1 MNYRLCF
8 SIGCVLL
15 LASCAS
21 HNQAEFIRNPYG
33 ALAGIWHGLIVPIA
47 LVTKLL
53 VLVLDLLIALSRW
66 LLVTF
71 GASAHVVNNIIG
83 LFNTF
88 ANPLNLLEIIGRP
101 NVGLHYYLGFG
112 VGVLA
117 WVVFLGASS
126 RARSGNRLRN
136 RGIRF

>member
-8 SIGCVLL
+8 GIGCLLL

-33 ALAGIWHGLIVPIA
+33 PLAGIWHGLVVPIA

-71 GASAHVVNNIIG
+71 GASAHVVNNITG
-83 LFNTF
+83 LFNTL
-88 ANPLNLLEIIGRP
+88 ANPLNLLEVIGRP
-101 NVGLHYYLGFG
+101 NVGLHYYLGFS

-117 WVVFLGASS
+117 WVIFLGAGS
-126 RARSGNRLRN
+126 RTRTGNRLRN